1 MLKSINTKL
10 NAVLVVAVFAIAM
23 TLGPAISNFQ
33 TAFATNGVDSEQCRD
48 DEDYYE
54 DNEKACDKDLRLHF
68 GEDYDGDFG
77 SKSIDDDDNDNDN
90 DDNNG
95 NGNSASQGIGQS
107 QSSSQNSQCVSGGD
121 TNDSCNNVS
130 LQNQDNDG
138 NNAAAQSGGDDDD
151 DDDSSNRSNQGI
163 GQSQSSRQNS
173 QCVSGGDT
181 NDSCNNVSLQ
191 NQDNDGNNAAAQSGG
206 DDDDDDDSSNRSNQG
221 IGQSQSSRQNSQC
234 VSGGSLGNSCNNVSL
249 QNQDNDGNNAAAQDG
264 GNGKKGKGGNDADQ
278 GIGQDQDSE
287 QNSQCVSGEDATV
300 SCNNVSFQNQV
311 NSGNNALAQQD

>member
-1 MLKSINTKL
+1 MLKSNNTKL

-23 TLGPAISNFQ
+23 TLSPAISNFQ
-33 TAFATNGVDSEQCRD
+33 TAFAHYGVDIDQCKD

-54 DNEKACDKDLRLHF
+54 DNEEACDKNLRAHYDD
-68 GEDYDGDFG
+68 DYNGDFG
-77 SKSIDDDDNDNDN
+77 SKSIDDDNDDNDDH

-107 QSSSQNSQCVSGGD
+107 QSSSQNSQCVSGDD

-130 LQNQDNDG
+130 VQNQDNDG
-138 NNAAAQSGGDDDD
+138 NNALGQQGGNGKGKGGNDAD
-151 DDDSSNRSNQGI
+151 QGI
-163 GQSQSSRQNS
+163 GQSQSSKQN
-173 QCVSGGDT
+173 C
-181 NDSCNNVSLQ
+181 
-191 NQDNDGNNAAAQSGG
+191 
-206 DDDDDDDSSNRSNQG
+206 
-221 IGQSQSSRQNSQC
+221 QC
-234 VSGGSLGNSCNNVSL
+234 VSGGSLGNSCNNVSV

-264 GNGKKGKGGNDADQ
+264 GNSKKGKGGNDADQ

-311 NSGNNALAQQD
+311 NSGNNALAQLG

>member
-1 MLKSINTKL
+1 MLKSNNTKL

-33 TAFATNGVDSEQCRD
+33 TAFAHYGVDIEQCKD

-54 DNEKACDKDLRLHF
+54 DNEEACDKNLRAHYDD
-68 GEDYDGDFG
+68 DYDGNFG
-77 SKSIDDDDNDNDN
+77 SKSIDDDNDDHDDHDDH

-107 QSSSQNSQCVSGGD
+107 QSSSQNSQCVSGDD

-130 LQNQDNDG
+130 
-138 NNAAAQSGGDDDD
+138 
-151 DDDSSNRSNQGI
+151 
-163 GQSQSSRQNS
+163 
-173 QCVSGGDT
+173 V
-181 NDSCNNVSLQ
+181 
-191 NQDNDGNNAAAQSGG
+191 
-206 DDDDDDDSSNRSNQG
+206 
-221 IGQSQSSRQNSQC
+221 
-234 VSGGSLGNSCNNVSL
+234 

>member
-1 MLKSINTKL
+1 MLRSKNTKL
-10 NAVLVVAVFAIAM
+10 NPVLVVAVFAIAM

-33 TAFATNGVDSEQCRD
+33 TAFATNGVDSEQCKD
-48 DEDYYE
+48 DEEYYE

-77 SKSIDDDDNDNDN
+77 SKSIDDDDNDDDDDN
-90 DDNNG
+90 NDNNG

-107 QSSSQNSQCVSGGD
+107 QSSRQNSQCVSGDD

-151 DDDSSNRSNQGI
+151 DSNRSN
-163 GQSQSSRQNS
+163 
-173 QCVSGGDT
+173 
-181 NDSCNNVSLQ
+181 
-191 NQDNDGNNAAAQSGG
+191 
-206 DDDDDDDSSNRSNQG
+206 
-221 IGQSQSSRQNSQC
+221 
-234 VSGGSLGNSCNNVSL
+234 
-249 QNQDNDGNNAAAQDG
+249 
-264 GNGKKGKGGNDADQ
+264 Q

>member
-1 MLKSINTKL
+1 MLKSNNTKL

-23 TLGPAISNFQ
+23 TLSPAISNFQ
-33 TAFATNGVDSEQCRD
+33 TAFAHYGVDIDQCKD

-54 DNEKACDKDLRLHF
+54 DNEEACDKNLRAHYDD
-68 GEDYDGDFG
+68 DYDGDFG
-77 SKSIDDDDNDNDN
+77 SKSIDDDNDDNEDH

-107 QSSSQNSQCVSGGD
+107 QSSSQNSQCVSGDD

-130 LQNQDNDG
+130 
-138 NNAAAQSGGDDDD
+138 
-151 DDDSSNRSNQGI
+151 
-163 GQSQSSRQNS
+163 
-173 QCVSGGDT
+173 V
-181 NDSCNNVSLQ
+181 
-191 NQDNDGNNAAAQSGG
+191 
-206 DDDDDDDSSNRSNQG
+206 
-221 IGQSQSSRQNSQC
+221 
-234 VSGGSLGNSCNNVSL
+234 